1 MSGSRWKIVMKTNPK
16 LRYPPTPQPTEYSYL
31 LILNSQITK
40 NRDQFPLEN
49 KTFPRNHTP
58 YKKYPDPRMLNTC
71 MVQCTLKCRIT
82 ICLSYVSSR
91 RSLLKRPQVLVVH
104 LRNIARCFPSPN
116 CKKTKK
122 VYLKSIYQSI
132 I

>member
-1 MSGSRWKIVMKTNPK
+1 MEDRN
-16 LRYPPTPQPTEYSYL
+16 
-31 LILNSQITK
+31 
-40 NRDQFPLEN
+40 EN
-49 KTFPRNHTP
+49 KSENQVSPHPPNDRIFILIITEFTNNLKYGFIPPWKQNISSKSYP
-58 YKKYPDPRMLNTC
+58 LKKYPDPCMLNTC

-91 RSLLKRPQVLVVH
+91 RSLLKRPKVLVVH